1 MGRTADDGRTV
12 QLRRYRIV
20 PGELPAFIDWW
31 RELIVPARE
40 QHGFRVEFAYA
51 VPENDEFV
59 WAVSVEGDREAFR
72 TIDERYAASE
82 ERRQAFEGQPQRID
96 TATIAIADRLA

>member
-1 MGRTADDGRTV
+1 MAETVDTGRTV

-20 PGELPAFIDWW
+20 PGELPAFVDWW

-40 QHGFRVEFAYA
+40 LHGFQVDFAFA

-59 WAVSVEGDREAFR
+59 WAVSVPGDREAFR
-72 TIDERYAASE
+72 AVDERYAASE
-82 ERRQAFEGQPQRID
+82 ERRRAFEGQPQRID

>member
-1 MGRTADDGRTV
+1 MAETVDGTRTV

-31 RELIVPARE
+31 RERIVPARE
-40 QHGFRVEFAYA
+40 LHGFQVEFAFA

-59 WAVSVEGDREAFR
+59 WAVSVAGDRDAFR
-72 TIDERYAASE
+72 AVDERYAASD
-82 ERRQAFEGQPQRID
+82 ERRKAFEGQPKRID